1 MSRFA
6 ALTNRQI
13 MLGKVKRMQDSKLIR
28 PARMRQV
35 AICALAVLLVGTTA
49 QARVG
54 WRLKPHISGTP
65 ATTDVAGQ
73 AYSFT
78 PTASGPSGYTL
89 KFAVSGKPAWASFST
104 TTGTLSGTPTTANV
118 GTFSNIVISVS
129 DGVAKASLAPFSIT
143 VSAPSN
149 TAPTISGQPSTSATA
164 GTAYTFTPKAS
175 DTDGDT
181 LSFSVQ
187 NKPAW
192 ASFSATAGTL
202 SGTPATANVGTDAN
216 IVISVSDGHTSA
228 SLAPFSI
235 TVNQSSGTGSTGTAT
250 VSWSAPTTNTD
261 GSALT
266 DLAGYHVYYGT
277 SPTSLTN
284 VINVTSAGSTSYM
297 VSSLSSATWYFG
309 VTSYTTSG
317 AESAISTVVSKAV
330 P

>member
-1 MSRFA
+1 
-6 ALTNRQI
+6 
-13 MLGKVKRMQDSKLIR
+13 MQGSKINR

-35 AICALAVLLVGTTA
+35 AICALAALLAGPAAHAGT
-49 QARVG
+49 R
-54 WRLKPHISGTP
+54 WRLKPQISGTP
-65 ATTDVAGQ
+65 ASTDVAGQ
-73 AYSFT
+73 AYRFT

-89 KFAVSGKPAWASFST
+89 KFAISGKPGWASFST

-118 GTFSNIVISVS
+118 GTFSNIVISVG
-129 DGVAKASLAPFSIT
+129 DGVARARLAPFSIT
-143 VSAPSN
+143 VSAPAN
-149 TAPTISGQPSTSATA
+149 TAPTISGQPSTSATV
-164 GTAYTFTPKAS
+164 GTAYTFTPTAA

-192 ASFSATAGTL
+192 ASFSATTGAL
-202 SGTPATANVGTDAN
+202 SGTPAAANAGTYAN

-235 TVNQSSGTGSTGTAT
+235 AVGQSSGSGSTGTAT

-277 SPTSLTN
+277 SPSSLTKVVN
-284 VINVTSAGSTSYM
+284 VASAGATSYT
-297 VSSLSSATWYFG
+297 VGSLSSATWYFG
-309 VTSYTTSG
+309 VTAYTTSG
-317 AESAISTVVSKAV
+317 AESAIGTVVSKSV

>member
-1 MSRFA
+1 
-6 ALTNRQI
+6 
-13 MLGKVKRMQDSKLIR
+13 MQYSKLNR
-28 PARMRQV
+28 PARVRQV
-35 AICALAVLLVGTTA
+35 AICALAALLTGTAAHAGT
-49 QARVG
+49 RW
-54 WRLKPHISGTP
+54 WRLRPHISGTP
-65 ATTDVAGQ
+65 ATTDAAGQ

-89 KFAVSGKPAWASFST
+89 KFAISGKPAWASFST

-149 TAPTISGQPSTSATA
+149 TAPSISGTPPTSATA
-164 GTAYTFTPKAS
+164 GTAYTFTPSAS

-187 NKPAW
+187 NMPAW
-192 ASFSATAGTL
+192 ASFSTATGTLAGTPT
-202 SGTPATANVGTDAN
+202 STSAGTYSN

-235 TVNQSSGTGSTGTAT
+235 TVNPSSSSGSGSTGTAA
-250 VSWSAPTTNTD
+250 VSWTAPTTNSD

-277 SPTSLTN
+277 SP
-284 VINVTSAGSTSYM
+284 
-297 VSSLSSATWYFG
+297 
-309 VTSYTTSG
+309 
-317 AESAISTVVSKAV
+317 
-330 P
+330 

>member
-1 MSRFA
+1 
-6 ALTNRQI
+6 
-13 MLGKVKRMQDSKLIR
+13 MQRSNLYR

-35 AICALAVLLVGTTA
+35 AICALLAALLTCTAAHAGT
-49 QARVG
+49 R
-54 WRLKPHISGTP
+54 WRLRPHIYGTP
-65 ATTDVAGQ
+65 ATTDMAGQ

-89 KFAVSGKPAWASFST
+89 KFSISGKPAWASFST
-104 TTGTLSGTPTTANV
+104 TSGKLSGTPTTANV

-129 DGVAKASLAPFSIT
+129 DGVARSSLAAFSIT
-143 VSAPSN
+143 VSASSN
-149 TAPTISGQPSTSATA
+149 TAPTISGTPSTAATV

-175 DTDGDT
+175 DTDGDA

-192 ASFSATAGTL
+192 ASFSAATGAL
-202 SGTPATANVGTDAN
+202 SGTPATANVGTYGN

-235 TVNQSSGTGSTGTAT
+235 AVSQSSGSGSTGTAT

-277 SPTSLTN
+277 SPSSLTK
-284 VINVTSAGSTSYM
+284 VISVASAGATSYTIG
-297 VSSLSSATWYFG
+297 SLSSATWYFG
-309 VTSYTTSG
+309 VTAYTTSG
-317 AESAISTVVSKAV
+317 AESAISSVVSKTV

>member
-1 MSRFA
+1 
-6 ALTNRQI
+6 
-13 MLGKVKRMQDSKLIR
+13 MQDSKLIR

-35 AICALAVLLVGTTA
+35 AICALAALLVGTTA
-49 QARVG
+49 QARAG
-54 WRLKPHISGTP
+54 WWRLRPHIYGTP
-65 ATTDVAGQ
+65 TTTDVAGQ

-89 KFAVSGKPAWASFST
+89 KFAISGKPAWASFST
-104 TTGTLSGTPTTANV
+104 TTGKLSGTPTTANV
-118 GTFSNIVISVS
+118 GSFSNIVISVS
-129 DGVAKASLAPFSIT
+129 DGVARASLPAFAIT
-143 VSAPSN
+143 VSGPSN
-149 TAPTISGQPSTSATA
+149 TAPTISGQPSTSATV

-175 DTDGDT
+175 DTDGDS

-192 ASFSATAGTL
+192 ASFSASTGAL
-202 SGTPATANVGTDAN
+202 SGTPAAANVGSYAN

-228 SLAPFSI
+228 SLVPFAI
-235 TVNQSSGTGSTGTAT
+235 TVNQSSGSGSTGTAT

-277 SPTSLTN
+277 SPGSLTKVVN
-284 VINVTSAGSTSYM
+284 VASAGTTSYT

-317 AESAISTVVSKAV
+317 AESAISTVVSKTV